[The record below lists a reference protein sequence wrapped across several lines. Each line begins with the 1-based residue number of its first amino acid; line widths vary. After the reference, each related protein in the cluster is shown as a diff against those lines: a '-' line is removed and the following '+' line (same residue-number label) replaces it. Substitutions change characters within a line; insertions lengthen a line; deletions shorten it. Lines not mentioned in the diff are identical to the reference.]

1 LAGSLGDRE
10 EWCQP
15 RAGESSLLSR
25 SPRRFAVSCQADRG
39 DVGERGELTGCACPT
54 DRRGASSEVVV
65 DVLDQFLMLAR
76 VHVMDTVYGPSPETP
91 ADRQRERGFIGQGLS
106 RPRDRPGPAVRS
118 DDRAAAVVHPIV
130 RATPTG
136 SPAMPRLGCVD
147 RSAIIAIT
155 KWRARCQAASAFA
168 ISTTI

>member
-1 LAGSLGDRE
+1 LAGSFGGRE

-15 RAGESSLLSR
+15 RAGENFLLGR
-25 SPRRFAVSCQADRG
+25 SPRHFAVSCEADRG
-39 DVGERGELTGCACPT
+39 DADGRAGLTVCAWPI
-54 DRRGASSEVVV
+54 DPRGASSEAVV
-65 DVLDQFLMLAR
+65 DALDHFLMLAR
-76 VHVMDTVYGPSPETP
+76 LHVVDAVYGPSPETP
-91 ADRQRERGFIGQGLS
+91 ADRQRERGLIGQGPS
-106 RPRDRPGPAVRS
+106 RPRNRPGLAVRS

-136 SPAMPRLGCVD
+136 SPAMPRLRHVA